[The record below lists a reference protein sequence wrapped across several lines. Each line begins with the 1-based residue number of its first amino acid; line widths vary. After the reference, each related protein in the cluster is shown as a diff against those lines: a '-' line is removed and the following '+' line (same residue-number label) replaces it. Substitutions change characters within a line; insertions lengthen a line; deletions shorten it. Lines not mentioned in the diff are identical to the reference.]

1 MGRLLGSPGG
11 SGLQS
16 PAPKLRPDPCAGYPK
31 SVAILFQPR
40 GPRPHVAALAWP
52 PGLLLASPASARLLC
67 LHRKVYFAQ
76 SHKPPFHGRVC
87 AAPPGCLLSSSP
99 DGPTKG
105 FFYVPSEKGTWRG
118 GCLGAWGGRAPP
130 SRTDVTPSAVPK
142 ARLSA
147 TFGFNPCVN
156 TSCGKPAVR
165 PLVDT
170 GAMVF
175 VVFGIIGINR
185 TRQVDNHVIGD
196 PVRGPTLG
204 GGQKAQPH
212 QAHKPAPARQLG
224 PPAPPPHP
232 LLVCS
237 RSAEGP
243 TTDLEGTVSLEE

>member
-1 MGRLLGSPGG
+1 MRGRGDLNPSPH
-11 SGLQS
+11 SS
-16 PAPKLRPDPCAGYPK
+16 CPCA
-31 SVAILFQPR
+31 QPHTAVLASP
-40 GPRPHVAALAWP
+40 PRH
-52 PGLLLASPASARLLC
+52 LLAFPASARLLC
-67 LHRKVYFAQ
+67 LRRKVYFAQ

-105 FFYVPSEKGTWRG
+105 FFYVPSEKGTCGEACGASG
-118 GCLGAWGGRAPP
+118 GWALP
-130 SRTDVTPSAVPK
+130 SHTDVTPSAVPK

-156 TSCGKPAVR
+156 TGCGKPAVR

-196 PVRGPTLG
+196 PVHGPTLG
-204 GGQKAQPH
+204 RCQGARPH
-212 QAHKPAPARQLG
+212 QMCKQTPARVATGPAP
-224 PPAPPPHP
+224 HTSS
-232 LLVCS
+232 CS
-237 RSAEGP
+237 S
-243 TTDLEGTVSLEE
+243 DHS